1 MTIKT
6 QLLILTRTA
15 ALALIMITI
24 FSAGVGR
31 TGTYIA
37 LDMLMQQMEEKGSK
51 ASVDVFETMK
61 RMREDRVIM
70 IQTVVRPLVQT
81 FTGNKRL
88 AGQNKIKQQQTN
100 KKQVG
105 VFSLL

>member
-1 MTIKT
+1 MMTIKN

-31 TGTYIA
+31 TGTCIA
-37 LDMLMQQMEEKGSK
+37 LDMLMQQMEQKGSK
-51 ASVDVFETMK
+51 ASVDVFETVK

-70 IQTVVRPLVQT
+70 IQTVVRALVQNS
-81 FTGNKRL
+81 TGNKYL
-88 AGQNKIKQQQTN
+88 AEQKQNLKEKIGRS
-100 KKQVG
+100 V
-105 VFSLL
+105 

>member
-1 MTIKT
+1 MMTIKN

-37 LDMLMQQMEEKGSK
+37 LDMLMQQMEQKGSK
-51 ASVDVFETMK
+51 ASVDVFETVK

-70 IQTVVRPLVQT
+70 IQTVVRPFVQKS
-81 FTGNKRL
+81 TGNKYL
-88 AGQNKIKQQQTN
+88 AEQKQN
-100 KKQVG
+100 
-105 VFSLL
+105 